1 MFLLYW
7 RYYICFDISDFGNL
21 HGCGSIDWKISG
33 CLSSLDAKASLLQIH
48 NYCGYFVDNNWIS
61 PIFRDETHQW
71 QFSIL
76 DHRFDGKSWLCSVQQ
91 LLEWHYCD
99 WTITP
104 CSTVLLESQS
114 FYQNQSKLPNSLW
127 IHCKCF
133 VCCFYSHMSAN
144 QIHKQH

>member
-1 MFLLYW
+1 MDLEFCYTFW
-7 RYYICFDISDFGNL
+7 RWFWTPLWIIYSDISDFGNL

-61 PIFRDETHQW
+61 TIFWDETHQW
-71 QFSIL
+71 QFSVL
-76 DHRFDGKSWLCSVQQ
+76 DHRFDGKSRLCSVQQ

-104 CSTVLLESQS
+104 CPTVLLESQS
-114 FYQNQSKLPNSLW
+114 FYQNQSKLPNS
-127 IHCKCF
+127 KG
-133 VCCFYSHMSAN
+133 
-144 QIHKQH
+144 